1 MADSM
6 NKELF
11 LDILTKEEK
20 EALLTKKMEEI
31 RKKNDALRKRHEEIE
46 ADKRVAAKN
55 NPNKDV
61 NSYTRE
67 TSSPGSSSPQKE
79 SKLLPGEDKRGPR
92 PKSGGRGKSQVG
104 GKSKEKKPQQGVFR
118 VIRWQPQTGEV
129 DITEDDANDGG
140 DEGDGM
146 TRCPPSRFHTDPHE
160 AGQEDGEE
168 AKYEMKTTPAKRNR
182 RPQMTSEDHE
192 EMAERRGRLIP
203 SSRPQ
208 RSSSKLGPEDGPPPD
223 PSYNFLADRR
233 REGPAKESNGESPA
247 EKIRKSDTRRH
258 PKNYGGQDFN
268 NVKTQM
274 RTTKERQERPK
285 SGPPRTKMELAMAMT
300 GKERR
305 QYLEWKAERDRVDQ
319 ERMDRQKSTSGE
331 WRRAWDADKNQQ
343 DFEQPSS
350 PQRTEPAKRPAGV
363 KQEQDV
369 QNKPVGR
376 GRARGRGRGRG
387 RGDRSPRQRTFSSG
401 DESRKVE
408 RQKDLLVVKID
419 NSGKDT
425 NQSVEVEYWDDD
437 MVDVKSNS
445 AASVKSGT
453 SSRDGHSNHT
463 RCRRRDDHQF
473 DDHDDGQDGDDSCV
487 GGHPHRHT
495 LSHSLGD
502 ENEHDESWED
512 CPEDSEFYA
521 DDDYADG
528 DDKYKEPLKL
538 ECKLNPD
545 APEFTPTSPEFMKTP
560 PGHVKVMDWVTEVN
574 SNLSPTSPPPTL
586 DGVNNEECKKALFK
600 DKSNSA
606 GKSSSHGGVT
616 KNDTKVSEEE
626 LSASYIDEKESCDT
640 AAPDAS
646 EEFLDAS
653 GDVGEADISQ
663 LSNQEVGHEHESK
676 SSPVGS
682 CGNVEGDT
690 DPSTQNTEVS
700 TPHNDKVIDEAQ
712 SYSKVNVPNEP
723 QGNNETI
730 VNSDA
735 AVSKMKEVDGNMHSG
750 DDISLIDQPLISGK
764 TGISAKAAPM
774 NPTIDAIK
782 VDSTAMNFTADATTL
797 DPTTLVSTADI
808 TSVDPTADAT
818 SVDPTAD
825 VTLVEQT
832 SDATSV
838 DPTADAT
845 SVDPTADVTLVE
857 QTSDATSVD
866 PTADATS
873 VDPTADVTLVEQ
885 TSDATSVDPTADATS
900 VDPTADVTLVEQT
913 SDATSV
919 DPTADATSVDPTAD
933 VTLVEQTLD
942 ATAVDPTAVAPTS
955 DATSV
960 DPTADATAVA
970 PTSDATAVVPTAV
983 EPTAE
988 IASELSTQQMANPNM
1003 TPLTDRSDQLQTH
1016 QLVQEKVPTVDN
1028 DQKSSVSE
1036 TVVAAESKT
1045 TIPTTTAATAESSH
1059 VE

>member
-92 PKSGGRGKSQVG
+92 PKTGGRGKSQVG

-168 AKYEMKTTPAKRNR
+168 AKHEMKTTPAKRNR

-300 GKERR
+300 GKERK

-350 PQRTEPAKRPAGV
+350 PQRTEPAKRPGV

-473 DDHDDGQDGDDSCV
+473 DDHDEGQDGDDSCV

-640 AAPDAS
+640 AAPEAS

-682 CGNVEGDT
+682 CGNVEGDA

-750 DDISLIDQPLISGK
+750 DDISLIDQPLISGE

-782 VDSTAMNFTADATTL
+782 VDSTEMDFTADATTL

-825 VTLVEQT
+825 ATSVDPTADVTLVEQTSDATSVDPTADATAVAPT

-866 PTADATS
+866 PTADAT
-873 VDPTADVTLVEQ
+873 
-885 TSDATSVDPTADATS
+885 
-900 VDPTADVTLVEQT
+900 
-913 SDATSV
+913 
-919 DPTADATSVDPTAD
+919 
-933 VTLVEQTLD
+933 
-942 ATAVDPTAVAPTS
+942 AVAPTS
-955 DATSV
+955 DATAV

-970 PTSDATAVVPTAV
+970 PTSDATAVVPTADATAV

-988 IASELSTQQMANPNM
+988 IASELSTQQMAKPDM

-1045 TIPTTTAATAESSH
+1045 TIPTTTTATAESSH